1 MPMRDSSNASLSRSQ
16 IADSLQWISFTFI
29 LVFLAQLISTL
40 FPIALLQPEWM
51 VRVSSSLRGTAN
63 LPIIALALIM
73 LANIINKNV
82 KPTSQH
88 LNLLRRIA
96 SLAAV
101 GFLLLIPL
109 QTYGTLVG
117 IRSELKQGEAQLGS
131 LVSAAKLVQNAS
143 NEQELR
149 SAIRA
154 IPGGEELAI
163 RPLGAEV
170 QKVRTALLERLR
182 ESTNRLQNQLNDTQN
197 KVLQSAITPLI
208 RDGVIA
214 FAYAIGF
221 ASMGYSHSGEF
232 TPLTRLFKGLKLKT
246 LKGLRGTSKSVS
258 GSQPKH
264 SPRRT
269 KSNLRH

>member
-208 RDGVIA
+208 RDGIIA

-269 KSNLRH
+269 KSSLRH

>member
-29 LVFLAQLISTL
+29 LVFLAQLISTI

-246 LKGLRGTSKSVS
+246 LKGLRGTSKSES